1 LDILLALL
9 YAIVFCW
16 IISKSKF
23 FKLNNIAPKYLLAVF
38 VIKILAGS
46 FLFLVYTYYYEDRS
60 TADIFKYFD
69 DSKIMFDALSEK
81 PMDFIKMLFGI
92 QNDNA
97 YFDANYYTKMN
108 NWYRVFETEMYNDT
122 HTIIRLNAIFRLF
135 SFGSYHVHTVFM
147 CFLSLLA
154 SVFLFRFF
162 SKIINGKEKLIF
174 IAVFLLP
181 SVLLWTSAVLK
192 EGLLLFG
199 MGIMLYYLL
208 LLLEKKKMLF
218 SFLMMAVGFF
228 ILLYIKYYTLAA
240 LLIPL
245 LAFVSVRMFK
255 INRIV
260 LTYTL
265 FLLVAFSFI
274 AILSNISEE
283 YNVFRLLSIK
293 QQDFIG
299 LATSMDA
306 GSLLNAPILESTP
319 WSFLKNIP
327 YALFVVFFRPFFFE
341 SLNPLMILAGLEN
354 LIILLLCVIAFFFKV
369 KKIQEKNLFFFSL
382 AFVFILY
389 VLIGVTTPVMGA
401 IVRYK
406 VPAMI
411 FLLILV
417 VILLDDNRLKK
428 YISNRK
434 ILVKKNR

>member
-1 LDILLALL
+1 MDVFIALL

-23 FKLNNIAPKYLLAVF
+23 FKLEKIAPKFLLAVF
-38 VIKILAGS
+38 VLKIIAGS

-69 DSKIMFDALSEK
+69 DSKIIFDALAEK
-81 PMDFIKMLFGI
+81 PMDFFKMLFGI

-97 YFDANYYTKMN
+97 CFDANYYTKMN
-108 NWYRVFETEMYNDT
+108 NWYRVFETEMYNDS
-122 HTIIRLNAIFRLF
+122 HTIIRLNAVFRLF

-147 CFLSLLA
+147 CFLSLTA
-154 SVFLFRFF
+154 SVFLFKFF
-162 SKIINGKEKLIF
+162 SKQINGKELLIF
-174 IAVFLLP
+174 LAVFLIP

-199 MGIMLYYLL
+199 MGVLLYYFLSLL
-208 LLLEKKKMLF
+208 DKKKILF
-218 SFLMMAVGFF
+218 SILMVIFGFF

-245 LAFVSVRMFK
+245 LAFVCVRKFQIK
-255 INRIV
+255 RTL
-260 LTYTL
+260 LTYAG
-265 FLLVAFSFI
+265 FLLLAFSFI
-274 AILSNISEE
+274 SILSFLSED
-283 YNVFRLLSIK
+283 YNVFRILSIK

-299 LATSMDA
+299 LAKSMDA
-306 GSLLNAPILESTP
+306 GSLLNAPKLDASI
-319 WSFLKNIP
+319 WSFIQNIP

-341 SLNPLMILAGLEN
+341 STNPLMIVAGLEN
-354 LIILLLCVIAFFFKV
+354 LAILLLFVFAFFLKE
-369 KKIQEKNLFFFSL
+369 KKIKEKNLFFFSL
-382 AFVFILY
+382 SFVFILY

-406 VPAMI
+406 VPALI

-417 VILLDDNRLKK
+417 VILVDENRLKK
-428 YISNRK
+428 YIVNRK
-434 ILVKKNR
+434 FLVKKHR